1 MREKSRLL
9 LSKISK
15 FSQCKCS
22 NKIRVKQIMKLTF
35 DILFLTLTMC
45 EKNNQKNQLTVSQ

>member
-1 MREKSRLL
+1 MREKPRLL

-22 NKIRVKQIMKLTF
+22 NKIRAKQIMKLTF

-45 EKNNQKNQLTVSQ
+45 EKTTKKTNLL